1 MTDAEPFFF
10 SPKAHS
16 GLFQF
21 LPLGLRIQEKIERLL
36 DKHMTRI
43 GIFKLKSSFHLITN
57 SEPGASKIS
66 LSTLSSEEL
75 WEKSGRLKS
84 GGKEVFFIMFDFS
97 QEYNF

>member
-1 MTDAEPFFF
+1 MLSLF
-10 SPKAHS
+10 SLPKAHS

-36 DKHMTRI
+36 DKHMTKI
-43 GIFKLKSSFHLITN
+43 GIFNLDPNFHLITK

-75 WEKSGRLKS
+75 WEKSGRLKT
-84 GGKEVFFIMFDFS
+84 GGKEVFLHHIDCS
-97 QEYNF
+97 QEHRS